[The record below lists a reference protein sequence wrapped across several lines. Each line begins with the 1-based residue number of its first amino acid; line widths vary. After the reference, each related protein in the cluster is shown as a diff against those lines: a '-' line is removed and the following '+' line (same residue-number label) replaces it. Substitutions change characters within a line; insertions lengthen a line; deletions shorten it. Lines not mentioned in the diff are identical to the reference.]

1 MPRHRR
7 SRRQSFSVGGP
18 PRPDRKTL
26 QLCSQVADALNYVL
40 SGELDDDVLRNYYV
54 ERVEPAPSAS
64 RLLVSVSPLDRDDNT
79 PMERVLKRLQE
90 AAPTLR
96 REVAASINRR
106 KTPELSF
113 IVVQPQEPGP
123 GDPEEPASPAG

>member
-7 SRRQSFSVGGP
+7 SRRGTPAADGP
-18 PRPDRKTL
+18 RRPDRKTL
-26 QLCSQVADALNYVL
+26 QLCSQVADALNYIL

-64 RLLVSVSPLDRDDNT
+64 RLLVSVSPLDRDDKT
-79 PMERVLKRLQE
+79 PTERVLKRLHE

-106 KTPELSF
+106 KTPELAF
-113 IVVQPQEPGP
+113 MVVRPDAP
-123 GDPEEPASPAG
+123 DPA

>member
-1 MPRHRR
+1 
-7 SRRQSFSVGGP
+7 VGGP

-79 PMERVLKRLQE
+79 PMERVLKRLHE

-113 IVVQPQEPGP
+113 IVVQPEEPNP
-123 GDPEEPASPAG
+123 GDPEEPASPPG